1 MNGYGFKMERIY
13 ELFDDIFD
21 VIYNNLFE
29 PLFHGIDLFLTLLV
43 SPISSYTPRTQIII
57 VSVFGALISRIL
69 ARTFRAKRE
78 KVLHEQFK
86 EKLSTLKHTK
96 DVEDKNL
103 EKVIRKGISRSADAI
118 YEKIMLDKFFEMGI
132 SYFLPLFFFL
142 IWLQYSLFTP
152 ERLEDLTG
160 SPYAWV
166 TDSGLRLSAAYVY
179 LFSFNIILSVFW
191 LLEGAIRFTLKRRK
205 KLKS

>member
-1 MNGYGFKMERIY
+1 MERIY

-43 SPISSYTPRTQIII
+43 SPISSYAPRTQIII
-57 VSVFGALISRIL
+57 VSVFGALLSRIL

-132 SYFLPLFFFL
+132 SY
-142 IWLQYSLFTP
+142 LQYSLFTP

-166 TDSGLRLSAAYVY
+166 TDSGLKLSAAYVY

-191 LLEGAIRFTLKRRK
+191 LLEGAIRFTLRRRRK
-205 KLKS
+205 LNS